1 MAQPRYPLEARRLK
15 KEGVV
20 VLKLSLD
27 ETGAVFDVL
36 VMQSAGFG
44 MDEASQ
50 EAVLLSRF
58 RPATSKGRPVACQA
72 ILPIHFTLR

>member
-44 MDEASQ
+44 MDEASR

-58 RPATSKGRPVACQA
+58 RPATSKGRPVACLA
-72 ILPIHFTLR
+72 ILPIHFKLR